1 MRTVDRNSSHMFALP
16 VGFASWL
23 GHVIGGAVVLTFLS
37 SSVLVS
43 RHRCHCLDEHGCTMS
58 FNLGD
63 GKISF
68 NKLLHLSVTK

>member
-43 RHRCHCLDEHGCTMS
+43 SRHCLDEHGGTMS

-68 NKLLHLSVTK
+68 NKLLHISVTK